1 MFVLQSYQLFLM
13 WKNSFRF
20 TDFNRNDFLIIVAS
34 IIGNHTSRVENTET
48 QGARLC
54 LFTADDQPFF
64 DGKKANATKTFS
76 AFLTQI
82 VRRGL
87 FAQQK

>member
-48 QGARLC
+48 QSARLC
-54 LFTADDQPFF
+54 LFTADDQQFF